1 MMRNK
6 WNALTSWR
14 TWMDRQTDKSGHG
27 KHRCCHCR
35 HIVSVIVMSWLSSS
49 LPRHSCCHC
58 CHCHCHCHC
67 CIITVVIIAS
77 WLLLYR
83 GCSRRYIITVVVVAS
98 LLSLSL
104 CHCCHCHCVVV
115 VVIIMSS
122 SLSHRRRVVLHC
134 HHIMSCCH
142 IVMSRCR
149 VVVITLL
156 LLSQLS
162 HGEHEGLGPRAGT
175 GGSYSVAWD
184 AAAIVGEHR

>member
-58 CHCHCHCHC
+58 CHCC
-67 CIITVVIIAS
+67 CIMAVIVI
-77 WLLLYR
+77 
-83 GCSRRYIITVVVVAS
+83 VS

-104 CHCCHCHCVVV
+104 RCSCCHYHVIVIVTSSPCRVALSPHHVMLSHCHVTLSCCRHHIVVV
-115 VVIIMSS
+115 VT
-122 SLSHRRRVVLHC
+122 VV
-134 HHIMSCCH
+134 
-142 IVMSRCR
+142 
-149 VVVITLL
+149 
-156 LLSQLS
+156 
-162 HGEHEGLGPRAGT
+162 
-175 GGSYSVAWD
+175 
-184 AAAIVGEHR
+184 

>member
-1 MMRNK
+1 MHLPPGEHG
-6 WNALTSWR
+6 WT
-14 TWMDRQTDKSGHG
+14 DRQTSQDMES
-27 KHRCCHCR
+27 
-35 HIVSVIVMSWLSSS
+35 IVAVIVVTLFQSSS
-49 LPRHSCCHC
+49 CHG
-58 CHCHCHCHC
+58 CHHHCL
-67 CIITVVIIAS
+67 V
-77 WLLLYR
+77 
-83 GCSRRYIITVVVVAS
+83 TVVVIVVIVVAS
-98 LLSLSL
+98 WLSLSL

-122 SLSHRRRVVLHC
+122 SLSHHRRVVLHC

>member
-58 CHCHCHCHC
+58 CHC
-67 CIITVVIIAS
+67 
-77 WLLLYR
+77 
-83 GCSRRYIITVVVVAS
+83 RYIITVVVVAS

-142 IVMSRCR
+142 IVVSCCH

-162 HGEHEGLGPRAGT
+162 HSEHEGLGPRAGT